1 MPSWFTKAFKGNEPT
16 DAGTPE
22 EKRTVKTLE
31 DLDAL
36 KPAEPRRVVHAP
48 LLAEPEDTDL
58 AAGDGVRIR
67 ARMEKD
73 YQTILFM
80 LDRPALQGYSAYFDD
95 EDEAEAKSPLAAALF
110 MIEGVQ
116 TVLFHHA
123 NVSLTFADL
132 YNEPWED
139 LAREAGATIRAFVNE
154 DRPVMDASFWESMPG
169 EEEIASR
176 IQLVIDTQINPGIA
190 SHSGIITLNR
200 VTGNTVY
207 ITMGGGCQ
215 GCAASTITLRQG
227 VHYAF
232 RSEVPC
238 VGAILDETDHAAGT
252 NPYYSE
258 LPVGM

>member
-1 MPSWFTKAFKGNEPT
+1 MPSWFSKAFKSSEPEPPQ
-16 DAGTPE
+16 AAE
-22 EKRTVKTLE
+22 EKRTVKTLD

-36 KPAEPRRVVHAP
+36 KPAEPRRVVQAP
-48 LLAEPEDTDL
+48 VLADTEDEEVQ
-58 AAGDGVRIR
+58 GGSGIHIR

-80 LDRPALQGYSAYFDD
+80 LDRPILKGYSAYFDD
-95 EDEAEAKSPLAAALF
+95 EDEADARSPLAAALF
-110 MIEGVQ
+110 TIEGVQ

-123 NVSLTFADL
+123 NVTLTFADL

-139 LAREAGATIRAFVNE
+139 RAREAGNMIRGFLEE
-154 DRPVMDASFWESMPG
+154 DRPVMDTSYWDAMPS

-176 IQLVIDTQINPGIA
+176 IQSVIDSQINPGIA
-190 SHSGIITLNR
+190 SHSGVITLNR

-215 GCAASTITLRQG
+215 GCAASSVTLRQG

-232 RSEVPC
+232 RSEVPM

-258 LPVGM
+258 MPVGM